1 MQQHP
6 NLQVTV
12 NADASDQRTNEI
24 AGDVMNADGSV
35 NAGWGLHLID
45 VNVAMG
51 DLLALARK
59 QVRAYLIP

>member
-1 MQQHP
+1 M
-6 NLQVTV
+6 TV

-59 QVRAYLIP
+59 QVRAYLKP

>member
-1 MQQHP
+1 
-6 NLQVTV
+6 VTV

-59 QVRAYLIP
+59 QVRAYLKP

>member
-1 MQQHP
+1 M
-6 NLQVTV
+6 TV
-12 NADASDQRTNEI
+12 NADASDQRTNEV